1 MSSLL
6 VGLGLGFVLA
16 AQVGPVT
23 LLIVRSVLRGGRALA
38 VGLAMAGGVALV
50 DLLYATLGLAGVG
63 AALRVHA
70 VGIALGLASAA
81 VLATIGARTLW
92 RGVRARGGIEADDE
106 VTAPREAF
114 ATALAA
120 TALNPLTLAL
130 WMVSFPAAAPASAT
144 ASARPAALLLT
155 GVAGG
160 TLAWYGGFAAAV
172 ALARRKVGP
181 RMLAWIDVVVGGAL
195 VGFGGLLAHRAVE
208 GHAGEGATRR

>member
-38 VGLAMAGGVALV
+38 VGLAMAG
-50 DLLYATLGLAGVG
+50 
-63 AALRVHA
+63 A
-70 VGIALGLASAA
+70 V
-81 VLATIGARTLW
+81 V
-92 RGVRARGGIEADDE
+92 
-106 VTAPREAF
+106 
-114 ATALAA
+114 
-120 TALNPLTLAL
+120 
-130 WMVSFPAAAPASAT
+130 PAAAPASAT
-144 ASARPAALLLT
+144 ASARPAALLLA

-160 TLAWYGGFAAAV
+160 TLASYGGFAAAV

-181 RMLAWIDVVVGGAL
+181 RVLAWIHVGVGGAL
-195 VGFGGLLAHRAVE
+195 VGFAGLLAHRALE